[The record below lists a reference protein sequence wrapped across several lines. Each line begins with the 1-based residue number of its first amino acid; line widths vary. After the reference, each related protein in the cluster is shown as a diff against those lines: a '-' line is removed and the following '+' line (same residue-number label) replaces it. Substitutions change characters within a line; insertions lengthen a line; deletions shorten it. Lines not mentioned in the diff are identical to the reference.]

1 MAEITVVVGGVLGTR
16 PSDPP
21 PAPRAFPSTAG
32 VHLLAGMPVAQSAAA
47 PLTSVFADTRS
58 LSSAAVTGLVQ
69 AEVAQGGQAHV
80 QPADL
85 LTLTVAQWAAVGVGA
100 QGLVPSTVY
109 YVSEEKPGLL
119 APARPR
125 RPGSFATK
133 VGVALSPVT
142 MLVQVDGPTQVLP
155 GS

>member
-21 PAPRAFPSTAG
+21 LAPRAFPSVAG

-85 LTLTVAQWAAVGVGA
+85 LTLTVAQWAAIGAGV
-100 QGLVPSTVY
+100 QGLV
-109 YVSEEKPGLL
+109 EFG
-119 APARPR
+119 
-125 RPGSFATK
+125 
-133 VGVALSPVT
+133 
-142 MLVQVDGPTQVLP
+142 
-155 GS
+155 